1 VSVAYTQ
8 RKRWRNHAG
17 NQAVEPLRIYRPASL
32 AELREIVATAASDGV
47 TVRAVGSGHSWSD
60 AALTEGYLIETHGL
74 GRPLAVDC
82 LRRDFRGERLE
93 RVEAGMRLR
102 ALNQLLAGKGLAL
115 SQMGGYDAQTVAGVI
130 STSTHGSG
138 ISLGAFP
145 DFVRSLD
152 LVAADARVHRI
163 ERADGPTDSDAFAAE
178 HPDWELHQDDE
189 TFDAAV
195 VGIGCMGVV
204 YAVTLVVIPAY
215 WLTEVRELST
225 WARVRPQLAKAL
237 AGNRHYEVYINPYAG
252 DDGEHRCIVCR
263 RNPADPRKPRAL
275 DRLRRHW
282 WIELLSRLKIIGLIG
297 RLIDRAD
304 PDGAPKRID
313 QMLGILA
320 DNEYSGPSYK
330 VLNIGAANLLP
341 AYSSEIAVPFERHIE
356 AVETLIA
363 TADRHRRLGRA
374 YHTGLISLRFV
385 RGTDA
390 YLSMM
395 QGADTMTIE
404 LILMTET
411 EGGFELLAAH
421 EDALYALGGRPH
433 WGQVNWLTEET
444 VRELY
449 PRYDD
454 WQAVRARFDPEGL
467 FDAPLTRRLAIQ
479 AAAR

>member
-8 RKRWRNHAG
+8 RKRWRNHTG
-17 NQAVEPLRIYRPASL
+17 NQAVEPLRLYKPGTL
-32 AELREIVATAASDGV
+32 AELREIVATAASDGA

-74 GRPLAVDC
+74 GRPLPVDC
-82 LRRDFRGERLE
+82 LRRDRHGERLV

-102 ALNQLLAGKGLAL
+102 VLNQVLAKQGLAL
-115 SQMGGYDAQTVAGVI
+115 AQMGGYDAQTVAGVI

-145 DFVRSLD
+145 DFARSLD
-152 LVAADARVHRI
+152 LVAADARVHRV
-163 ERADGPTDSDAFAAE
+163 ERADGPTDADGFARE
-178 HPDWELHQDDE
+178 HPDWELHQDDD

-195 VGIGCMGVV
+195 VGIGCMGVM
-204 YAVTLVVIPAY
+204 YAATLAVTEAY
-215 WLTEVRELST
+215 WLTEIRELTT
-225 WARVRPQLAKAL
+225 WSRVRPQLPNAL
-237 AGNRHYEVYINPYAG
+237 AGNRHYEVYINPYPG
-252 DDGEHRCIVCR
+252 EDGEHRCIVCR
-263 RNPADPRKPRAL
+263 RNPADARRRRTL

-282 WIELLSRLKIIGLIG
+282 WIELLSRLKVTGLVG

-341 AYSSEIAVPFERHIE
+341 AYSSEIAVPLDRHVE
-356 AVETLIA
+356 AVDTLIA
-363 TADRHRRLGRA
+363 TADRQRRLGRA

-385 RGTDA
+385 AGSSA

-395 QGADTMTIE
+395 HGAETMTIE
-404 LILMTET
+404 LILMNET
-411 EGGFELLAAH
+411 EGGLELLAAH
-421 EDALYALGGRPH
+421 EEALYALGGRPH
-433 WGQVNWLTEET
+433 WGQVNWLTDER

-454 WQAVRARFDPEGL
+454 WQAVRARLDPEGR
-467 FDAPLTRRLAIQ
+467 FDAPLTRRLAIR
-479 AAAR
+479 ATAR